1 MSTTRYKIRL
11 WEYDGEASV
20 ANAVTFDSFDEA
32 QARFNDLRVSEEMPC
47 VEFIKERIANGC
59 IIGDEVLNVRQ
70 FTSVFDAIIT
80 AFVIPWIRSK
90 TTAAQFEKIKMW
102 VTVAVEAAEQLYTG
116 SGRGAEKK
124 AYVVEFLNSKGFK
137 IDAETLDKLIEAAVF
152 NLPDYFTI
160 SGIPA
165 DTDSNKE

>member
-1 MSTTRYKIRL
+1 MTIDLTSI
-11 WEYDGEASV
+11 
-20 ANAVTFDSFDEA
+20 ANAV
-32 QARFNDLRVSEEMPC
+32 
-47 VEFIKERIANGC
+47 IAL
-59 IIGDEVLNVRQ
+59 IA
-70 FTSVFDAIIT
+70 AIIT

-90 TTAAQFEKIKMW
+90 TT
-102 VTVAVEAAEQLYTG
+102 AEQLYTG

>member
-1 MSTTRYKIRL
+1 MIDLTPIM
-11 WEYDGEASV
+11 EAIV
-20 ANAVTFDSFDEA
+20 ALVAAV
-32 QARFNDLRVSEEMPC
+32 
-47 VEFIKERIANGC
+47 
-59 IIGDEVLNVRQ
+59 
-70 FTSVFDAIIT
+70 IT
-80 AFVIPWIRSK
+80 AFVIPWLKGKIDADK
-90 TTAAQFEKIKMW
+90 LEKIKLW

>member
-1 MSTTRYKIRL
+1 MIDLTPIV
-11 WEYDGEASV
+11 EAIV
-20 ANAVTFDSFDEA
+20 ALVA
-32 QARFNDLRVSEEMPC
+32 
-47 VEFIKERIANGC
+47 
-59 IIGDEVLNVRQ
+59 
-70 FTSVFDAIIT
+70 AIIT
-80 AFVIPWIRSK
+80 AFVIPWLK
-90 TTAAQFEKIKMW
+90 GKIDADKLEEIELW

>member
-1 MSTTRYKIRL
+1 MDQKQDDR
-11 WEYDGEASV
+11 
-20 ANAVTFDSFDEA
+20 
-32 QARFNDLRVSEEMPC
+32 
-47 VEFIKERIANGC
+47 
-59 IIGDEVLNVRQ
+59 
-70 FTSVFDAIIT
+70 
-80 AFVIPWIRSK
+80 
-90 TTAAQFEKIKMW
+90 MW

>member
-1 MSTTRYKIRL
+1 MDNMVI
-11 WEYDGEASV
+11 
-20 ANAVTFDSFDEA
+20 
-32 QARFNDLRVSEEMPC
+32 
-47 VEFIKERIANGC
+47 
-59 IIGDEVLNVRQ
+59 VLV
-70 FTSVFDAIIT
+70 V
-80 AFVIPWIRSK
+80 
-90 TTAAQFEKIKMW
+90 
-102 VTVAVEAAEQLYTG
+102 VAVVAVVFVGLIVLIPYLIKKGINVSGVLTGTTTVLDTADHVVDTLQEFFPEVPVITVIDKVIGWAQKATEAAEQLYTG

>member
-1 MSTTRYKIRL
+1 MIDLTPIV
-11 WEYDGEASV
+11 EAIV
-20 ANAVTFDSFDEA
+20 ALVAAV
-32 QARFNDLRVSEEMPC
+32 
-47 VEFIKERIANGC
+47 
-59 IIGDEVLNVRQ
+59 
-70 FTSVFDAIIT
+70 IT
-80 AFVIPWIRSK
+80 AFVIPWLK
-90 TTAAQFEKIKMW
+90 GKIDADKLEEIELW

>member
-1 MSTTRYKIRL
+1 MIDLTPIV
-11 WEYDGEASV
+11 EAIV
-20 ANAVTFDSFDEA
+20 ALVA
-32 QARFNDLRVSEEMPC
+32 
-47 VEFIKERIANGC
+47 
-59 IIGDEVLNVRQ
+59 
-70 FTSVFDAIIT
+70 AIIT
-80 AFVIPWIRSK
+80 AFVIPWLK
-90 TTAAQFEKIKMW
+90 GKIDADKLEEIELW

-160 SGIPA
+160 SGIPE

>member
-1 MSTTRYKIRL
+1 MIDLTPIV
-11 WEYDGEASV
+11 EAI
-20 ANAVTFDSFDEA
+20 ATLAV
-32 QARFNDLRVSEEMPC
+32 
-47 VEFIKERIANGC
+47 
-59 IIGDEVLNVRQ
+59 
-70 FTSVFDAIIT
+70 AIIT
-80 AFVIPWIRSK
+80 ALVIPWLK
-90 TTAAQFEKIKMW
+90 GKIDADKLEEIKLW

>member
-1 MSTTRYKIRL
+1 MTIDLTSI
-11 WEYDGEASV
+11 
-20 ANAVTFDSFDEA
+20 ANAV
-32 QARFNDLRVSEEMPC
+32 
-47 VEFIKERIANGC
+47 IAL
-59 IIGDEVLNVRQ
+59 IA
-70 FTSVFDAIIT
+70 AIIT

-90 TTAAQFEKIKMW
+90 TTDTQFEKIKMW

>member
-1 MSTTRYKIRL
+1 
-11 WEYDGEASV
+11 
-20 ANAVTFDSFDEA
+20 
-32 QARFNDLRVSEEMPC
+32 
-47 VEFIKERIANGC
+47 
-59 IIGDEVLNVRQ
+59 
-70 FTSVFDAIIT
+70 
-80 AFVIPWIRSK
+80 
-90 TTAAQFEKIKMW
+90 
-102 VTVAVEAAEQLYTG
+102 
-116 SGRGAEKK
+116 RGAEKK

>member
-1 MSTTRYKIRL
+1 M
-11 WEYDGEASV
+11 
-20 ANAVTFDSFDEA
+20 TFDLTTIIEA
-32 QARFNDLRVSEEMPC
+32 LAAL
-47 VEFIKERIANGC
+47 IAAV
-59 IIGDEVLNVRQ
+59 I
-70 FTSVFDAIIT
+70 SS
-80 AFVIPWIRSK
+80 FVIPWIKSK
-90 TTAAQFEKIKMW
+90 TSVAQFEKIKLW
-102 VTVAVEAAEQLYTG
+102 AEAAVEAAEQIYTG

>member
-1 MSTTRYKIRL
+1 MTIDLTSI
-11 WEYDGEASV
+11 
-20 ANAVTFDSFDEA
+20 ANAV
-32 QARFNDLRVSEEMPC
+32 
-47 VEFIKERIANGC
+47 IAL
-59 IIGDEVLNVRQ
+59 IA
-70 FTSVFDAIIT
+70 AIIT

-102 VTVAVEAAEQLYTG
+102 VTVAVEAA
-116 SGRGAEKK
+116 
-124 AYVVEFLNSKGFK
+124 
-137 IDAETLDKLIEAAVF
+137 DAETLDKLIEAAVF

>member
-1 MSTTRYKIRL
+1 MIDLTPIV
-11 WEYDGEASV
+11 EAIV
-20 ANAVTFDSFDEA
+20 ALVA
-32 QARFNDLRVSEEMPC
+32 
-47 VEFIKERIANGC
+47 
-59 IIGDEVLNVRQ
+59 
-70 FTSVFDAIIT
+70 AIIT
-80 AFVIPWIRSK
+80 AFVIPWLK
-90 TTAAQFEKIKMW
+90 GKIDADKLEEIELW

-152 NLPDYFTI
+152 NLPGYFTI

>member
-1 MSTTRYKIRL
+1 MTIDLTSI
-11 WEYDGEASV
+11 
-20 ANAVTFDSFDEA
+20 ANAV
-32 QARFNDLRVSEEMPC
+32 
-47 VEFIKERIANGC
+47 IAL
-59 IIGDEVLNVRQ
+59 IA
-70 FTSVFDAIIT
+70 AIIT

-124 AYVVEFLNSKGFK
+124 VVEFLNSKGFK